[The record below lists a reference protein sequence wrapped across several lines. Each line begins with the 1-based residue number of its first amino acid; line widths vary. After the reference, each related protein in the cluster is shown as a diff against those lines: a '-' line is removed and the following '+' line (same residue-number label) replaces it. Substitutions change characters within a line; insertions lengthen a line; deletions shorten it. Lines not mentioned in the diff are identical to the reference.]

1 MGPVSNGLIFSQRV
15 LVPKDRGCQPVV
27 AGNFVQNILQAD
39 RVPVEECLLPR
50 VMWLVCFRF
59 GGFFSWLFLSLEPF
73 GVEDAGLI
81 DALVRMRTKEIALRL
96 QEIRGK
102 ASRAITVVIRQR
114 SRKRGNRYAEL
125 DSGRDNEPP
134 FRLRFFYGPGE
145 ISVEQKILQRGITP
159 ICLNDSIE
167 KLGANDTA
175 APPNRGDVAEVQV
188 PFVCRASGAKKL
200 HSLRVRNN
208 FGGIKRV
215 THGVD
220 EAIAIAFERSSSRL
234 RQNFRTPQR
243 VLLFATKSHGLRL
256 RR

>member
-1 MGPVSNGLIFSQRV
+1 MR
-15 LVPKDRGCQPVV
+15 
-27 AGNFVQNILQAD
+27 
-39 RVPVEECLLPR
+39 
-50 VMWLVCFRF
+50 LVCFRF
-59 GGFFSWLFLSLEPF
+59 GRFFSWLFLSLQPF

-81 DALVRMRTKEIALRL
+81 NALVSVRTKEIALRL
-96 QEIRGK
+96 QEIRWK

-114 SRKRGNRYAEL
+114 GRKRGDRYAEL

-134 FRLRFFYGPGE
+134 FRLRFFDGPGE
-145 ISVEQKILQRGITP
+145 ISVEEKILQRRITP

-167 KLGANDTA
+167 KPGANDTA

-188 PFVCRASGAKKL
+188 PFVRRTSGAKKL

-208 FGGIKRV
+208 FGRIKRV

-234 RQNFRTPQR
+234 RQNFRGRNTFFFSR
-243 VLLFATKSHGLRL
+243 
-256 RR
+256 